1 MFCLGSTPV
10 KEEEEEGKGEG
21 EGGGGGGGGEEDVEM
36 GIFHNLWK
44 IMKLNAIPLNN
55 YWGI

>member
-1 MFCLGSTPV
+1 MPV
-10 KEEEEEGKGEG
+10 KQEEEEEEEEEG
-21 EGGGGGGGGEEDVEM
+21 EM

-55 YWGI
+55 SWGI